1 MSFLS
6 STEYPGNGVSYN
18 NFGESNVVCGGNI
31 EDMNEASVSSLPTD
45 MDRQKLRERNRR
57 YNRHRHRERY
67 DRRRDKGDGSYNCD
81 EGFFDSCGLEESFRD
96 GFLGKEEYNEMERN
110 YNSRRNIGYNSF
122 SDRGDRDDRRGR
134 NRGHRDRA
142 RDRIRDRDYEKER
155 DRERSRERDRDRDYS
170 RERDWREE
178 IPNNTIMVR
187 GLAPHITEGDLRNE
201 VTCYGLEPK
210 DVRLMRKKYKDTGA
224 SRGFAFV
231 EFHLLSEAIRW
242 KELTQGV
249 LIFGGD
255 YRATLHYSIPKDGSG
270 LKRGDAGKADW
281 SCSKCGLNNFRRRD
295 ACFKCDTRR
304 EESDDVR
311 RQSGDGCEQISS
323 TPSNALLFRNLDVL
337 TTEEKVLSVLGELT
351 SLPIKSLGI
360 VKDPLTNTSRGF
372 CLVELHSISE
382 ATQLHDMLL
391 SMNGQFYIDNRQVNV
406 TYARK
411 SVNAVHSAASANA
424 ASVALAAA
432 QWTNRAEPGLASS
445 GQGDPYQQGYEKYQ
459 VDYSSYYQSH
469 YGVYSADSEA
479 VASGDVQ
486 AQVTQQVKLG
496 DTKQNTVQG
505 TATISKGPQGATG
518 TKSQVNL
525 GSVVVDGVT
534 YAKYPVPDT
543 SSYQYDETSG
553 YYYDPVTALYYDPNS
568 QYYYN
573 AESQQFVYWDGEK
586 QTYLP
591 APTQTS
597 NTHETL
603 GGTETESTKDDKSRY
618 KQDKVRIAKK
628 IAKDMERW
636 AKTLNQKKENAK
648 QNLSAQQYKDIAE
661 QLRQSA
667 AADAGFSVLEKRSTH
682 TDRKSLINEC
692 MKKDA
697 EEKSILQMTLTGI
710 NKPTLKPSLVAAYDD
725 CSDSDTELD
734 TMTDGQLVQDP
745 LKAWEIRLTDMQK
758 MACLLCKRQ
767 FPNKDA
773 LSRHQQLSDLH
784 KQNLETLKRTKLSP
798 EELEIV
804 EKAEREAGYRD
815 RAKERREKYGQPE
828 NPHPNKL
835 KDKYL
840 KNIQQIVPYEQPTKQ
855 GIGSDNIGNKMMKAM
870 GWSEGQGLGRAN
882 QGISNIIE
890 VERRVAGAGLGM
902 AGASSGTSVTD
913 SYKDTVKKSMQAR
926 YNNLC
931 G

>member
-1 MSFLS
+1 MSFLPG
-6 STEYPGNGVSYN
+6 TEYPGNGVPYD
-18 NFGESNVVCGGNI
+18 NFGESNAVCGGNI
-31 EDMNEASVSSLPTD
+31 EGTNEASVSSLPTD
-45 MDRQKLRERNRR
+45 IDRQKLRERNRR
-57 YNRHRHRERY
+57 YNRHRNRERY
-67 DRRRDKGDGSYNCD
+67 DRRRDKGDGPYNCD
-81 EGFFDSCGLEESFRD
+81 EGFFDSCGLEDNFRD

-110 YNSRRNIGYNSF
+110 YTSRRNSGYNSF
-122 SDRGDRDDRRGR
+122 GDRGDRDDRRGR
-134 NRGHRDRA
+134 NRGHRDRDRA
-142 RDRIRDRDYEKER
+142 RDRIRDRDHEKER
-155 DRERSRERDRDRDYS
+155 DRERSRDRERDRDRDYP

-304 EESDDVR
+304 E
-311 RQSGDGCEQISS
+311 
-323 TPSNALLFRNLDVL
+323 ALLFRNLDVL

-360 VKDPLTNTSRGF
+360 AKDPLTNTSRGF

-391 SMNGQFYIDNRQVNV
+391 SMNGQFYIDNRPVNV

-411 SVNAVHSAASANA
+411 SVNAIHSAASANA

-432 QWTNRAEPGLASS
+432 QWTNRAEPGLTSS
-445 GQGDPYQQGYEKYQ
+445 GQVDPYQQGYEKYQ
-459 VDYSSYYQSH
+459 ADYSSYYQSN
-469 YGVYSADSEA
+469 YGTYSADSEA

-486 AQVTQQVKLG
+486 TQVTQQADFQKSG
-496 DTKQNTVQG
+496 ATKQKIVQG
-505 TATISKGPQGATG
+505 KATISKGPQGGTG
-518 TKSQVNL
+518 AKSQVNL

-553 YYYDPVTALYYDPNS
+553 YYYDPATGLYYDANS

-597 NTHETL
+597 STHETL
-603 GGTETESTKDDKSRY
+603 GGTEAESTKDDKSRY

-648 QNLSAQQYKDIAE
+648 QNLSAQQYKEMAE
-661 QLRQSA
+661 QFRQSA
-667 AADAGFSVLEKRSTH
+667 AADAGFAVLEKRTTH
-682 TDRKSLINEC
+682 TDRQTLISDSI
-692 MKKDA
+692 KKDP
-697 EEKSILQMTLTGI
+697 EEKSILQITLAGI
-710 NKPTLKPSLVAAYDD
+710 SKPTLKPSLVAAYDD
-725 CSDSDTELD
+725 CSDSDTEPD
-734 TMTDGQLVQDP
+734 TMADGQLVQDP
-745 LKAWEIRLTDMQK
+745 LRAWEMRLTDLQK

-840 KNIQQIVPYEQPTKQ
+840 KNIQQIAPYEQPTKQ

-882 QGISNIIE
+882 QGISNIIQ

-902 AGASSGTSVTD
+902 AGANSGASATD

-931 G
+931 